1 MTAEK
6 EKWRATRKQGPQRDD
21 PVQKRRK
28 PKTGFGTSKDL
39 HEDRGRRQTKLG
51 RR

>member
-1 MTAEK
+1 MSPSPER
-6 EKWRATRKQGPQRDD
+6 WRATRKRGPQRED

-28 PKTGFGTSKDL
+28 AKTGFSSSKDL
-39 HEDRGRRQTKLG
+39 HEDRGRRQTKFG